1 MSQTAQSLRIECSRV
16 VDRLHS
22 LVSARLCRTDEQGS
36 TPADRAHQV
45 AQRLADLAA
54 DAVGRDRRPVP
65 RLADHAVG
73 DQVAVLGADVL
84 AEGDDAAQAAALAE
98 LTALRRSL

>member
-1 MSQTAQSLRIECSRV
+1 MDDGADALRVECSRV

-22 LVSARLCRTDEQGS
+22 LAPARLARPDEQGS
-36 TPADRAHQV
+36 TPADRAHLV

-54 DAVGRDRRPVP
+54 DAAGRDRRPVP
-65 RLADHAVG
+65 RLADHAAG

-84 AEGDDAAQAAALAE
+84 AEGDAAAHAAALAE

>member
-1 MSQTAQSLRIECSRV
+1 MNEAAQALRVECSRV

-22 LVSARLCRTDEQGS
+22 LSSARLARPDGHGS

-45 AQRLADLAA
+45 SQRLADLAA

-65 RLADHAVG
+65 RLADHGAG

-84 AEGDDAAQAAALAE
+84 AEGDAAAHAAALAE